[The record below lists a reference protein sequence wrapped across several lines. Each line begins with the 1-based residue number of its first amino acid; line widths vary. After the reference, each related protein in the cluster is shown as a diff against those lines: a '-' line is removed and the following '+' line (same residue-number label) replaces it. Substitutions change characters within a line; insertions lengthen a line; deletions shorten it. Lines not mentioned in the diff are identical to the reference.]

1 MRDLLDGQTS
11 LGALQI
17 RLLQADLEVL
27 AEAATRN
34 NASGGG
40 RGTGGGEGADG
51 EEREGMGRLRSSS
64 LDENS
69 KRRGLIRVR
78 SRRGTTRMS
87 AEEARVPHTTKT
99 PAFIYVQRS
108 AKQQA
113 QQPSR
118 ALHPIAGLPT
128 KMPPCD

>member
-99 PAFIYVQRS
+99 PRVHFICAAISKAASTAAVARLAPDRWPAYKN
-108 AKQQA
+108 A
-113 QQPSR
+113 P
-118 ALHPIAGLPT
+118 
-128 KMPPCD
+128 M